1 MKKRINKIDIIKPRI
16 CFWITNDTWKTLS
29 LKEKDYIIMLYS
41 KKYKYRT
48 IMRKLHIVDYSSY
61 YRIQE
66 RVKHKLARD
75 VAKYNENYKKSLLK
89 Q

>member
-1 MKKRINKIDIIKPRI
+1 MQKIDIWKPRI
-16 CFWITNDTWKTLS
+16 CFWITFDTWKTLS

-66 RVKHKLARD
+66 RVKLKLAID
-75 VAKYNENYKKSLLK
+75 VAKYNEKLKKTFK
-89 Q
+89 KE

>member
-1 MKKRINKIDIIKPRI
+1 MRPIEILKPRI
-16 CFWITNDTWKTLS
+16 CFWITQDTWRSLS
-29 LKEKDYIIMLYS
+29 LKEQDFILMLYS

-66 RVKHKLARD
+66 RVKLKLAKD
-75 VAKYNENYKKSLLK
+75 VAKYNENFKKTLK
-89 Q
+89 KE

>member
-1 MKKRINKIDIIKPRI
+1 MKKRINKIDILKPRI
-16 CFWITNDTWKTLS
+16 CFWITLDTWNTLS

-66 RVKHKLARD
+66 RVKEKLSRD
-75 VAKYNENYKKSLLK
+75 VAKYNENLKKTMK
-89 Q
+89 KE